1 MALPPLDDYGSFY
14 ARPND
19 RYDNFDSNFAYYERQ
34 YDLYGAGNGGA
45 PWQPAYHPGD
55 LAHALLGITA
65 KPD

>member
-14 ARPND
+14 D
-19 RYDNFDSNFAYYERQ
+19 RAYYRHDNFDSNFPYYERRH
-34 YDLYGAGNGGA
+34 DPYGTGNGV